1 MYKYIELIDPST
13 GSIENLIDC
22 SDHTE
27 QEFESKFKK
36 MCLDDNNS
44 FIIDKLKLRIPH
56 PKLK

>member
-13 GSIENLIDC
+13 GSIERLIDC

-27 QEFESKFKK
+27 KQFENKFNK
-36 MCLDDNNS
+36 MCLDDNNY
-44 FIIDKLKLRIPH
+44 FIIDKLKISMPH